1 MFILTQFR
9 RHFSGTTFRDLQL
22 LFVATRDVRGGAF
35 SSEAGQGGKF
45 AGQGG
50 VGRGDVGSLMTYGR
64 IFKPGHNSM
73 VEHKKHVFLCQ
84 IARGLQMKLK

>member
-35 SSEAGQGGKF
+35 SSGAGRGGKF

-50 VGRGDVGSLMTYGR
+50 VGRGVDENPRGCPGR
-64 IFKPGHNSM
+64 GGA
-73 VEHKKHVFLCQ
+73 KKRLNQLIRNFDKS
-84 IARGLQMKLK
+84 A